1 MKPAVAMMLMVAMA
15 LSGCTLGGDGA
26 QHVVGTVKLGADL
39 PLSGDDAP
47 DGLPVRNAIALAIDQ
62 AGVVCG
68 AASHRDA
75 CVRLETVIEDDVSQG
90 IHDTA
95 KGAQNVQRLAADG
108 RVIGMVGPLYE
119 SLAKSE
125 LPVANAAPLA
135 MVSPAVTDECLTR
148 EPADGHC
155 GGLKARLRPGGG
167 NTFFRVVT
175 TQLDEGAAGADLAFR
190 TLGKRQAFVLN
201 DQSPFGQA
209 VARAFADRFARDGG
223 IVVDPSDLGAFDPG
237 QPPAFGIRVDRARAS
252 GADVIYF
259 AGSAILAAASL
270 RREMV
275 ARMPQV
281 PLIGTDRLAN
291 SQFAKSAG
299 ASARGCYY
307 TVVGPYPPRI
317 HEAASVGRAYRQT
330 YGVDIASA
338 SLAAFDATNLL
349 IAAMRRAIDDAGGKL
364 PSRLDVLR
372 EVAKTKNYAG
382 AMGVMSFDSDGD
394 TSLKLVTAYQ
404 WLAATEPRG
413 QIVAQ
418 LTVN

>member
-1 MKPAVAMMLMVAMA
+1 
-15 LSGCTLGGDGA
+15 
-26 QHVVGTVKLGADL
+26 
-39 PLSGDDAP
+39 
-47 DGLPVRNAIALAIDQ
+47 
-62 AGVVCG
+62 
-68 AASHRDA
+68 
-75 CVRLETVIEDDVSQG
+75 
-90 IHDTA
+90 
-95 KGAQNVQRLAADG
+95 
-108 RVIGMVGPLYE
+108 
-119 SLAKSE
+119 
-125 LPVANAAPLA
+125 
-135 MVSPAVTDECLTR
+135 
-148 EPADGHC
+148 
-155 GGLKARLRPGGG
+155 
-167 NTFFRVVT
+167 
-175 TQLDEGAAGADLAFR
+175 
-190 TLGKRQAFVLN
+190 
-201 DQSPFGQA
+201 
-209 VARAFADRFARDGG
+209 
-223 IVVDPSDLGAFDPG
+223 
-237 QPPAFGIRVDRARAS
+237 
-252 GADVIYF
+252 
-259 AGSAILAAASL
+259 
-270 RREMV
+270 
-275 ARMPQV
+275 MPQV

-330 YGVDIASA
+330 YGVDLASA

-349 IAAMRRAIDDAGGKL
+349 IAAVRRAIDDAGGKL

>member
-223 IVVDPSDLGAFDPG
+223 TVVDASDLGAFDPG

-349 IAAMRRAIDDAGGKL
+349 IAAVRRAIDDAGGKP

>member
-317 HEAASVGRAYRQT
+317 HEGASVGRAYRQT

-349 IAAMRRAIDDAGGKL
+349 TAAVRRAIDDAGGKL